1 MKFRPSSQSERNC
14 CGGTC
19 DVNTAETITSLS
31 EQLLL
36 KHNGLLFGQCLT
48 AVGWVGGTIP
58 HLTEEQGIVELSMA
72 DVAGGSIAVGAA
84 LSGRR
89 VIYVVRYQGFMWYN
103 APSLVNYAAKSKDM
117 WGIACPLLVRAIAMD
132 GHIGPVASSS
142 HHSLVARMPGLTVAS
157 PMDGREWREVFE
169 WWLAHDDPVYVS
181 ESRKSFSLTASPRQR
196 TRTNVEIVLIA
207 IGSARLT
214 AEEAAQRL
222 EANGVSVA
230 TFGILWIK
238 PLEIPDWV
246 RLAVRDARATLVI
259 DSDFEQCSVGMS
271 VAYSLQHETGC
282 RVDVLG
288 LDERSAGFSKETDN
302 TTPSPQKILSKLRQI
317 SSMIDAL

>member
-1 MKFRPSSQSERNC
+1 M
-14 CGGTC
+14 
-19 DVNTAETITSLS
+19 NTAETISSLS
-31 EQLLL
+31 EQLLV
-36 KHNGLLFGQCLT
+36 KENGLLFGQCLT

-58 HLTEEQGIVELSMA
+58 RLTEEQGIVELSMA

-103 APSLVNYAAKSKDM
+103 APSLVNYAAKSKDL

-157 PMDGREWREVFE
+157 PMDGQEWREVFE
-169 WWLAHDDPVYVS
+169 WWCKHDDPVYVS
-181 ESRKSFSLTASPRQR
+181 ESRRSFSLTSAPTHR
-196 TRTNVEIVLIA
+196 TRTDADVVLVA
-207 IGSARLT
+207 IGAARLT

-230 TFGILWIK
+230 TFGVLWVK
-238 PLEIPDWV
+238 PLLIPDWV
-246 RLAVRDARATLVI
+246 RVAIGRARASLVI

-271 VAYSLQHETGC
+271 VAYSLQRESGH

-302 TTPSPQKILSKLRQI
+302 TTPSSEKIFTKIQEILSVTKV
-317 SSMIDAL
+317 S